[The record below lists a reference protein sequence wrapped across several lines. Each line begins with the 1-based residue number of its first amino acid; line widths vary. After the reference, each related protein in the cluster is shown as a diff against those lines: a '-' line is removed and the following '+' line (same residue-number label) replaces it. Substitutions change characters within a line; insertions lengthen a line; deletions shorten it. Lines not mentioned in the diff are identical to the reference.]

1 MVTPNASFMGHLGGI
16 LSGLVYEHFLLT
28 VLPKELGG
36 TARPLFNSDGGDG
49 GGVHINNPY
58 RPAGTSFGR
67 GFAR

>member
-1 MVTPNASFMGHLGGI
+1 MITPNASFMGHLGGI
-16 LSGLVYEHFLLT
+16 LAGFVYEHLLLL

-36 TARPLFNSDGGDG
+36 TARPLFGRDSGGG

-58 RPAGTSFGR
+58 RPAGTSFGQ